1 MIQKLYSWYLS
12 EWVKNLCPHKSCTW
26 MFLETLVMID
36 LQNLEASTMSLEGK
50 WVDCGTPR
58 QWSIHQFQSE
68 TSYQAMKRHGRNLH
82 AYY

>member
-12 EWVKNLCPHKSCTW
+12 EWVKNLRPHKSCMW

-36 LQNLEASTMSLEGK
+36 LQNLEASKMSLVDK
-50 WVDCGTPR
+50 WVDCGTPK
-58 QWSIHQFQSE
+58 WYSIHQFQSE